1 MQFSLSDRYVHL
13 VLSKNLANLV
23 HKAMN
28 IKPSEFQATIL
39 SFSFIFLLM
48 IAYFIL
54 RPVRDAMSSD
64 WSDTELSWLWTST
77 FFFSFLAV
85 SFYGEIIS
93 RFKIKYIIP
102 GVYVFFSF
110 SFIFF
115 YLSSNL
121 ISDLDFL
128 NKFFYVW
135 LSVFSLFHVSVFWS
149 FISSLFSNEQA
160 PRLFGFIASGASIGA
175 IIGPSIPILFVNNLG
190 VMNLLLISAVILL
203 IPVPII
209 NKLENLKNQGLSQQ
223 DYSNQVTNRELEQ
236 DFLSGFKVFL
246 KNPYLI
252 LIAIFILLYV
262 VMSTFIYFEL
272 RKFLIDF
279 DRETRTQIW
288 ASIDLI
294 VNIVAIITAVF
305 ATSRL
310 VSRFGM
316 SFLLALIPLIMIGGW
331 IIVALSPF
339 LIVLIGL
346 QIVRRAGNYAVTKP
360 GREML
365 FTMFDNET
373 RYKAKPFIDIV
384 IYRGGDMVTAWFYTL
399 LTATY
404 GFGLSLIAIIAS
416 FLAAIW
422 AYTGFHLGRKYNDQ
436 DDIIK

>member
-23 HKAMN
+23 HKVMN

-39 SFSFIFLLM
+39 SFSFVFLLM

-110 SFIFF
+110 SFILF
-115 YLSSNL
+115 YLLSNL

-236 DFLSGFKVFL
+236 DFLSGFKVLL

-331 IIVALSPF
+331 MIVALSPF
-339 LIVLIGL
+339 LLVLIGL

-422 AYTGFHLGRKYNDQ
+422 AYIGFHLGRKYNDQ